1 MIAPNYSRYCKEA
14 EQYYYDFLS
23 DEARQSVPQ
32 EVINHIIECSHCR
45 EQMSGLE
52 IVLTDVEKQSAT
64 AFSQRQTVTAAMLKL
79 HFTYVGKDVTCAT
92 VRPFLPSLLDPALQ
106 IRIPTPITAHLD
118 KCEQCKEGLERLQG
132 LHLSPKQLRT
142 LNQLFADDLVAD
154 ETACAKAQAAIPSV
168 VAMAFDRTDAKTL
181 RHLSLCPE
189 CREGLNE
196 FRETVLQQITSRR
209 GEGNEEH
216 KQFPCSTVT
225 FSDVFDYS
233 IPYNIDPASDEYAK
247 FRKSL
252 TTHIVCCAD
261 CLGKIQ
267 QLNRTIYGILDKPES
282 GVVTVFH
289 LDASAKAES
298 QAESDNLY
306 AGFPVRVEV
315 ASLKAVQAGRE
326 RPRTEELREPVKLKS
341 VSKNLRPLLKVALPV
356 AAVIVIAVGL
366 LLNVPSAK
374 ALTIEQIYTAID
386 KVKNIYIATFTPE
399 KQEPVQQIWILR
411 SSQIYATKTENELT
425 LWNISD
431 NLKKTKHLDT
441 DMIEQSSL
449 SSDVLANVKDKL
461 YGSLGIM
468 PFSKSSD
475 IPSDAMWSEIDSS
488 NLRTIVD
495 NTKVY
500 ELRWTEKAYDGTTV
514 QRSWRVFTDASTN
527 LPQKVQWFRQLA
539 SDAQPVLKLT
549 MLIEY
554 PSNQEVQSIVEE
566 ISF

>member
-23 DEARQSVPQ
+23 DEGRQSVPQ
-32 EVINHIIECSHCR
+32 EVINHIIGCSHCR

-52 IVLTDVEKQSAT
+52 TVLTDVEKQSAT
-64 AFSQRQTVTAAMLKL
+64 AFSQRHTVTTAMLKL
-79 HFTYVGKDVTCAT
+79 HFAYVGKDVTCAT
-92 VRPFLPSLLDPALQ
+92 VKPFLPSLLDPALQ

-118 KCEQCKEGLERLQG
+118 KCEQCKEDLERLQG

-142 LNQLFADDLVAD
+142 LNQLFADDPVAD

-168 VAMAFDRTDAKTL
+168 VALVFDQLDAKTL

-189 CREGLNE
+189 CREILYE
-196 FRETVLQQITSRR
+196 FRERILHMTSRQV
-209 GEGNEEH
+209 EDDTKH
-216 KQFPCSTVT
+216 KQFPCSSIT
-225 FSDVFDYS
+225 FSDVFDYC

-252 TTHIVCCAD
+252 TSHIVCCAD

-282 GVVTVFH
+282 GVVTAFH
-289 LDASAKAES
+289 IDASVKTEP
-298 QAESDNLY
+298 QAELDNLY

-315 ASLKAVQAGRE
+315 ANLKAVQTGRE
-326 RPRTEELREPVKLKS
+326 RPRTEDLREPVKLKS
-341 VSKNLRPLLKVALPV
+341 VSKNLRPFLKVALPA
-356 AAVIVIAVGL
+356 AAVIVVAVGL

-374 ALTIEQIYTAID
+374 ALTINEIYTAID
-386 KVKNIYIATFTPE
+386 KVKNIYIATFTPD

-411 SSQIYATKTENELT
+411 SSEIYATKTENELA

-431 NLKKTKHLDT
+431 GLKKTKHLDT
-441 DMIEQSSL
+441 DTMEQTSPSR
-449 SSDVLANVKDKL
+449 DTLANVRNKL

-468 PFSKSSD
+468 PFSSSYD
-475 IPSDAMWSEIDSS
+475 VPADAKWSEITDTDS
-488 NLRTIVD
+488 RTIVD

-500 ELRWTEKAYDGTTV
+500 ELKWIEKTFRGLTS
-514 QRSWRVFTDASTN
+514 QRTWRVFADESTK
-527 LPQKVQWFRQLA
+527 LPRKIQWFTQSA
-539 SDAQPVLKLT
+539 SDAQPVLELT
-549 MLIEY
+549 MVIEY
-554 PSNQEVQSIVEE
+554 PNDQEIQGIMNDV
-566 ISF
+566 SF